1 VKKHAASALGSL
13 GAKEYA
19 KEIAGL
25 LNDADSVVQRQAVWA
40 LGSLG
45 AKEYAKEIVK
55 LLESRSPSLRA
66 SAAYAL
72 GQLDAREYEKDLVVL
87 LNDVEGAYIYRAASH
102 TRQMV
107 VEQTTVS
114 SVAAEVLKKWG
125 ATRAQ
130 PGKQE

>member
-1 VKKHAASALGSL
+1 
-13 GAKEYA
+13 
-19 KEIAGL
+19 
-25 LNDADSVVQRQAVWA
+25 VWA

-55 LLESRSPSLRA
+55 LLESRAPSLRA
-66 SAAYAL
+66 NVAHAL

-87 LNDVEGAYIYRAASH
+87 LNDAEDAYIYRAASR
-102 TRQMV
+102 TGQMV
-107 VEQTTVS
+107 FEWTTVS